1 MSVCPAER
9 KYSAGQRFCDSYQAS
24 TGEQRKA
31 WLRMTASM
39 QSAPEIRSRQG
50 WSRHTWR
57 HFRNG
62 IIFASPWIIGL
73 LLFWIFPILASLY
86 YSFTEFNAI
95 QTPRWVGMDNFI
107 AMVKDTI
114 FWTAAYNTL
123 WFAVVSIPLAIVWAF
138 GLALVLNRRIHGR
151 IVYRTIYFLPTLVPS
166 VALALVWIYL
176 FNPATGLINVPF
188 DWLGIRGPCWNACA
202 AWSRPTM
209 VLLAMWIIGGQV
221 VLYLAG
227 LQDVPQELYDAAAV
241 DGANVFQQFRSV
253 TLPMMTPVIFY
264 HLVTSV
270 IGAFQ
275 FFEIPYIMT
284 GGTGAPDNTLMFY
297 SIYLFKN
304 AFAYFKM
311 GYASALAWVMF
322 IVILAI
328 TLVIFRSARHW
339 VYYGGAD
346 FT

>member
-1 MSVCPAER
+1 MA
-9 KYSAGQRFCDSYQAS
+9 QRTQAQVAPRVVARRRWS
-24 TGEQRKA
+24 PQR
-31 WLRMTASM
+31 R
-39 QSAPEIRSRQG
+39 
-50 WSRHTWR
+50 
-57 HFRNG
+57 RNLING
-62 IIFASPWIIGL
+62 LLFASPWILGL
-73 LLFWIFPILASLY
+73 SIFWIYPTLASFY

-95 QTPRWVGMDNFI
+95 QAPKWVGFQNYTALFAD
-107 AMVKDTI
+107 AL
-114 FWTAAYNTL
+114 FWTSAYNTIY
-123 WFAVVSIPLAIVWAF
+123 FAVFSIPLAIVTAF
-138 GLALVLNRRIHGR
+138 GLALLLNMDVRGR
-151 IVYRTIYFLPTLVPS
+151 IIYRTLYFLPTLVPS

-176 FNPATGLINVPF
+176 FNPATGLVNVPF
-188 DWLGIRGPCWNACA
+188 DWLHVPGPCWNACA

-209 VLLAMWIIGGQV
+209 VLLALWVIGGQI

-227 LQDVPQELYDAAAV
+227 LQDVPQELYDAASI
-241 DGANVFQQFRSV
+241 DGANTFQRFFAV

-311 GYASALAWVMF
+311 GYASAMAWLMF
-322 IVILAI
+322 LSILAI

-346 FT
+346 FN

>member
-1 MSVCPAER
+1 MAQQTR
-9 KYSAGQRFCDSYQAS
+9 TQA
-24 TGEQRKA
+24 
-31 WLRMTASM
+31 
-39 QSAPEIRSRQG
+39 RSGGLARRR
-50 WSRHTWR
+50 WSPMAR
-57 HFRNG
+57 RNLING
-62 IIFASPWIIGL
+62 LLFASPWILGL
-73 LLFWIFPILASLY
+73 SLFWIYPILASLY

-95 QTPRWVGMDNFI
+95 QSPKWVGLQNF
-107 AMVKDTI
+107 AALLADDL
-114 FWTAAYNTL
+114 FWTASYNTL
-123 WFAVVSIPLAIVWAF
+123 WFAVVSIPLAIITAF
-138 GLALVLNRRIHGR
+138 GLALLLNMNIHGR

-176 FNPATGLINVPF
+176 FNPATGLVNVPF
-188 DWLGIRGPCWNACA
+188 DWIGVKGPCWNACA

-209 VLLAMWIIGGQV
+209 VLLALWIIGGQV

-241 DGANVFQQFRSV
+241 DGANAWHRFWAV

-275 FFEIPYIMT
+275 FFDIPFIMT
-284 GGTGAPDNTLMFY
+284 GGTGAPSNTLLFY

-311 GYASALAWVMF
+311 GYASAMAWIMF
-322 IVILAI
+322 VAILAI
-328 TLVIFRSARHW
+328 TLIIFRSARHW
-339 VYYGGAD
+339 VYYGGVD
-346 FT
+346 LT

>member
-1 MSVCPAER
+1 MAQQTQAHVTSSSVAR
-9 KYSAGQRFCDSYQAS
+9 R
-24 TGEQRKA
+24 R
-31 WLRMTASM
+31 
-39 QSAPEIRSRQG
+39 
-50 WSRHTWR
+50 WSPQTR
-57 HFRNG
+57 RNTING
-62 IIFASPWIIGL
+62 LLFASPWILGL
-73 LLFWIFPILASLY
+73 ALFWVYPILASFY
-86 YSFTEFNAI
+86 YSFTEYNAI
-95 QTPRWVGMDNFI
+95 QTPTWVGLQNFRDLF
-107 AMVKDTI
+107 ADDL

-123 WFAVVSIPLAIVWAF
+123 WFAVISIPLAIITSF
-138 GLALVLNRRIHGR
+138 GLALLLNMNIRGR

-176 FNPATGLINVPF
+176 FNPATGLVNVPF
-188 DWLGIRGPCWNACA
+188 DWLGVRGPCWNACA

-209 VLLAMWIIGGQV
+209 VLLALWVIGGQV

-241 DGANVFQQFRSV
+241 DGANAWRRFWAV

-275 FFEIPYIMT
+275 FFEIPFIMT
-284 GGTGAPDNTLMFY
+284 GGTGAPSNTLLFY

-311 GYASALAWVMF
+311 GYASAMAWIMF
-322 IVILAI
+322 VAILAI
-328 TLVIFRSARHW
+328 TLIIFRSARHW

>member
-1 MSVCPAER
+1 MSSEAEAMAQQSNVRIPAL
-9 KYSAGQRFCDSYQAS
+9 G
-24 TGEQRKA
+24 
-31 WLRMTASM
+31 
-39 QSAPEIRSRQG
+39 IRRRWSRQQK
-50 WSRHTWR
+50 HNLI
-57 HFRNG
+57 NG
-62 IIFASPWIIGL
+62 LLFASPWILGL
-73 LLFWIFPILASLY
+73 CIFWIYPTFASLY

-95 QTPRWVGMDNFI
+95 QAPKWVGTDNFTTLF
-107 AMVKDTI
+107 ADSL
-114 FWTAAYNTL
+114 FWTSAYNTL
-123 WFAVVSIPLAIVWAF
+123 YFALFSIPLAIITAF
-138 GLALVLNRRIHGR
+138 GLALLLNMDIRGR

-166 VALALVWIYL
+166 VALALVWLYL
-176 FNPATGLINVPF
+176 FNPATGLVNVPF

-209 VLLAMWIIGGQV
+209 VLLALWIIGGQV

-227 LQDVPQELYDAAAV
+227 LQDVPQELHDAASI
-241 DGANVFQQFRSV
+241 DGANKVQRFFAV

-275 FFEIPYIMT
+275 FFEIPFIMT
-284 GGTGAPDNTLMFY
+284 GGTGAPDNTLLFY

-311 GYASALAWVMF
+311 GYASAMAWIMF
-322 IVILAI
+322 VTILMI
-328 TLVIFRSARHW
+328 TLVIFRTARHW

-346 FT
+346 FS